1 MIPSQPLLAKT
12 ISKSVVNQ
20 FYTAIAFVIEIIE
33 SPLPPSPL
41 PPSPLPPP
49 TEPIPPEPLP
59 YCDTPEAEGKKSCH
73 DIDDVDEVIGLF
85 PCNDGSQARN
95 KENCPGYTEP
105 EPETETETE
114 PTPEPEPDPG
124 NGDDPVDSGVDE
136 GNTSEEEVSEEE

>member
-1 MIPSQPLLAKT
+1 VIPSQPLPAKT

-49 TEPIPPEPLP
+49 TEPLPPEPLP

-73 DIDDVDEVIGLF
+73 DIADVDEVTGLF
-85 PCNDGSQARN
+85 PCNDGSQASN
-95 KENCPGYTEP
+95 KEDCPGYTEP
-105 EPETETETE
+105 EPE

-124 NGDDPVDSGVDE
+124 NGDNPVDSGVDE
-136 GNTSEEEVSEEE
+136 GNNSEEEVSEEEQRQ